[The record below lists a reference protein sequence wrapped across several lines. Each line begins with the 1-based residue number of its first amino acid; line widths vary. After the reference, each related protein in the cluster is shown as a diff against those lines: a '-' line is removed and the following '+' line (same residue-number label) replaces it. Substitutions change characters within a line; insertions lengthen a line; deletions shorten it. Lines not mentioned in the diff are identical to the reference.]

1 MFLFFFRSFY
11 LSFYLSFFLSSFLS
25 FFLSSLS
32 PNITH
37 SSSNQYKRDKSSD
50 CDEWEKKKDDSDS
63 NSNSGAKYNG
73 NCKKK
78 DNRANINNRKNNRD
92 NNDNNDNDKSN
103 NYNNNDNYI
112 NNDNNN
118 NYNSDNNH
126 NNHTYQNLI
135 ERLSDCLSYIIAI
148 TEIALSSFNAKEISQ
163 LIYIVFDNH
172 TMACITNVLTE
183 MSINQKNENENENCK
198 NGSKTDSRNV
208 QFTVLLFLINYLI
221 ESFTEYALDISM
233 KNVPDAEYLNNH
245 DDKSDNNYFSTH
257 SNDYNN
263 NYDNSNNDN
272 NNNNNSDNNDNDNS
286 DNNKNNNNNN
296 KNRNES
302 NDDNNNITNN
312 DFNANDNHTTHDGNV
327 HNREKEKQQINELN
341 DIKLSV
347 LSLVPIWALGSL
359 ILELIESRNENSKYL
374 EELKNTFNGPLFDF
388 FSDQIVEIS
397 KTSKLGNLF
406 NLRIPSCSGIIES
419 TYVQSTLSSSSQV
432 VRYNID
438 RYQGP

>member
-1 MFLFFFRSFY
+1 
-11 LSFYLSFFLSSFLS
+11 
-25 FFLSSLS
+25 
-32 PNITH
+32 
-37 SSSNQYKRDKSSD
+37 
-50 CDEWEKKKDDSDS
+50 
-63 NSNSGAKYNG
+63 
-73 NCKKK
+73 
-78 DNRANINNRKNNRD
+78 
-92 NNDNNDNDKSN
+92 
-103 NYNNNDNYI
+103 
-112 NNDNNN
+112 
-118 NYNSDNNH
+118 
-126 NNHTYQNLI
+126 
-135 ERLSDCLSYIIAI
+135 
-148 TEIALSSFNAKEISQ
+148 
-163 LIYIVFDNH
+163 
-172 TMACITNVLTE
+172 MACITNVLTE
-183 MSINQKNENENENCK
+183 MSINQKNENEIENENENCK

-257 SNDYNN
+257 NNDYNN
-263 NYDNSNNDN
+263 NYDNSNN
-272 NNNNNSDNNDNDNS
+272 NND
-286 DNNKNNNNNN
+286 NNNNN

-302 NDDNNNITNN
+302 NDDDNNITNN

-327 HNREKEKQQINELN
+327 HNREKEEQQINELN

-438 RYQGP
+438 RDQGPGIPDFSLFKFSICQSLFLLFLTLFQ